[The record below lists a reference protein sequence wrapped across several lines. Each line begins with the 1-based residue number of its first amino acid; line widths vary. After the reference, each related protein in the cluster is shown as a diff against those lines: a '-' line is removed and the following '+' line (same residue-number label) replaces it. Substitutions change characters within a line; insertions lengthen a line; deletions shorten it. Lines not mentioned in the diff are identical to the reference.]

1 MTDDAVRGKDSLDLA
16 PWSLIAGAGH
26 DRCAGWTIERRAGP
40 LHHVCDAA
48 LYEFSE
54 IDRQHNRSSTSPVG
68 SAQKVTADDP
78 G

>member
-16 PWSLIAGAGH
+16 PWSLVAETGH
-26 DRCAGWTIERRAGP
+26 DRCAGWTFERRASL
-40 LHHVCDAA
+40 LHCVCDAA

-54 IDRQHNRSSTSPVG
+54 IDRQDNCSSTSPVG

>member
-26 DRCAGWTIERRAGP
+26 DPCAGGAFERGGGSLPHGSGVAP
-40 LHHVCDAA
+40 
-48 LYEFSE
+48 YQISE
-54 IDRQHNRSSTSPVG
+54 IERQHNRSSTSPVV

>member
-1 MTDDAVRGKDSLDLA
+1 VTDDAVWGKDSLDLA

-26 DRCAGWTIERRAGP
+26 DRCAGWTIERRAGL

-48 LYEFSE
+48 LYEFNE
-54 IDRQHNRSSTSPVG
+54 IDRQHNRSSTSPVV
-68 SAQKVTADDP
+68 SAQKVTVDDP